1 MIQPQTTAASSP
13 PPVIST
19 VDGPT
24 LQVSNFLNAM
34 HFQRQPKKWS
44 SRLSQGSLAT
54 FDLDLRVLSATSNHP
69 KSYLGENWLQGV
81 KYSYLLWQIK
91 SACRQPPGN
100 LKWNLQSIER
110 ISVAPL
116 LTQHAV
122 TTKDPSLRLIFH
134 RTLLTR
140 KISQKRVHWAMRWLT
155 SQPHRWWVLRNQ
167 LWVYYERLRTHPLP
181 SPEQPKTKKRCIIS
195 WLLRTPWRILTR
207 FLPANRKR
215 DSRCWWGRTRSPRLL
230 DLTIHN

>member
-81 KYSYLLWQIK
+81 KYSHHLWQIK

-100 LKWNLQSIER
+100 LKWNPQSIEP

-122 TTKDPSLRLIFH
+122 TTKDPSLRLRFH
-134 RTLLTR
+134 RTLPTR
-140 KISQKRVHWAMRWLT
+140 KISEKRVHWAMLT
-155 SQPHRWWVLRNQ
+155 YFTTTSLV
-167 LWVYYERLRTHPLP
+167 
-181 SPEQPKTKKRCIIS
+181 SAKKS
-195 WLLRTPWRILTR
+195 ALGLLRAIKNSFSSFSRTAEDKEEMYNFVTPSNSMKNIDSLSS
-207 FLPANRKR
+207 RK
-215 DSRCWWGRTRSPRLL
+215 
-230 DLTIHN
+230 